1 MYNIETTIKDEI
13 RSWSKEALEK
23 INHNFNNLPPCPYAE
38 NAWAD
43 DKVGIGFKVSST
55 FQDLTTIVSTWDDK
69 HDLVI
74 LVDLDFMQDRELFY
88 QHIEGL
94 N

>member
-1 MYNIETTIKDEI
+1 MHNIETTIKDEI

-23 INHNFNNLPPCPYAE
+23 INPNFNNLPPCPYAE

-55 FQDLTTIVSTWDDK
+55 FSRIEISLFKATLRALNSSDSLFKTTA
-69 HDLVI
+69 
-74 LVDLDFMQDRELFY
+74 
-88 QHIEGL
+88 
-94 N
+94 